1 MWRASSSASDLQALT
16 EVGRISRGQRV
27 LVFGTSGGVGS
38 YAGQLA
44 RVFESEVTAVC
55 STSKL
60 GYVRSLGADHV
71 LDYTSQDF
79 ADGTHRYDLILD
91 IAGNSPLS
99 RLRRALT
106 PGGTLVIVGG
116 EEGGRWT
123 GGFGR
128 SLRAPIL
135 SAFVPQ
141 RLTMLASKERAS
153 DQEQLAALMAA
164 GMVTPSVDSTYPL
177 DHVGEAMRRLE
188 AGDVRG
194 KIAITI

>member
-1 MWRASSSASDLQALT
+1 M
-16 EVGRISRGQRV
+16 I
-27 LVFGTSGGVGS
+27 
-38 YAGQLA
+38 
-44 RVFESEVTAVC
+44 
-55 STSKL
+55 
-60 GYVRSLGADHV
+60 
-71 LDYTSQDF
+71 
-79 ADGTHRYDLILD
+79 I
-91 IAGNSPLS
+91 
-99 RLRRALT
+99 
-106 PGGTLVIVGG
+106 GG

-153 DQEQLAALMAA
+153 DQKELAALMAA
-164 GMVTPSVDSTYPL
+164 GVVTPSVDSTYPL